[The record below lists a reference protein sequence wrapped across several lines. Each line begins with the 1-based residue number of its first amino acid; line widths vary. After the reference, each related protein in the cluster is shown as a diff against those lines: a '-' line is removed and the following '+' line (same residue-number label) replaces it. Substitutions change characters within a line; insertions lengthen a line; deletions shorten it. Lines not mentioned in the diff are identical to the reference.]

1 MSEVQVNTLTSY
13 SGAGLD
19 IRENVLIDDSG
30 HGSGNLT
37 VDGATT
43 LTGNLTCTAA
53 ATVGTTL
60 GVTGASSLAGVT
72 ASGTVA
78 AAADLSVATGLTV
91 AGGGADITGTTAI
104 TGAATVSST
113 LDVTG
118 DTTVAALECDSLL
131 VGGEAIGTSVIVG
144 AWYGTVD
151 LQCVDDGAGGTTWSF
166 TGVTQT
172 RSFGGLSGVVAAGL
186 INVTGVDQTD
196 TNYIPIVNGPNV
208 TIGGMNATNFTL
220 TAAGLVAANT
230 TNDAET
236 YTETVHMSLLIL
248 DL

>member
-30 HGSGNLT
+30 HSSGNLT
-37 VDGATT
+37 VEGATT
-43 LTGNLTCTAA
+43 LAGTLTCTGA

-72 ASGTVA
+72 ASGTIA
-78 AAADLSVATGLTV
+78 ANSDLSVANGLTV
-91 AGGGADITGTTAI
+91 SSGGATITGN
-104 TGAATVSST
+104 GSFSGT
-113 LDVTG
+113 LGVTG
-118 DTTVAALECDSLL
+118 NTTVAALSCTSLS
-131 VGGEAIGTSVIVG
+131 VGGSPIGTSAIVG

-151 LQCVDDGAGGTTWSF
+151 IQCVDDGAGGTTWSF

-172 RSFGGLSGVVAAGL
+172 RSFGGLSGALAGSV
-186 INVTGVDQTD
+186 INVTGVDQAN

-208 TIGGMNATNFTL
+208 TISNMNATNFTL